1 MESGCIR
8 KGFRHCI
15 AWGVNGEFRRSRNC
29 RRLLILGYGLAGVLL
44 AMFLAAERTTG
55 KLPVERNPFL
65 AHQTKHY

>member
-1 MESGCIR
+1 
-8 KGFRHCI
+8 
-15 AWGVNGEFRRSRNC
+15 
-29 RRLLILGYGLAGVLL
+29 LACVLL